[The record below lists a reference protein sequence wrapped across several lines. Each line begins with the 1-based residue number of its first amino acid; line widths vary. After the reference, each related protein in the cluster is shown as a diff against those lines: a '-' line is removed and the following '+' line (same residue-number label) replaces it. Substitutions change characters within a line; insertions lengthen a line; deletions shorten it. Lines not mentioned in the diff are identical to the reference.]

1 MKYRLLGNRTGVIL
15 TRSPELHNKKDFYVE
30 FMNAP
35 EGAVAVFEC
44 GGKTFYREIQ
54 NGRCAVLIGVM
65 SGDVEVTVFL
75 HNDRSP
81 ITRWK
86 CEDFHV
92 NHISDVSI
100 MVAPSDADLQAEVVR
115 IRVENDQL
123 RDEQA
128 RLNERLLELDK
139 KLTRIMEGYNIT

>member
-1 MKYRLLGNRTGVIL
+1 
-15 TRSPELHNKKDFYVE
+15 
-30 FMNAP
+30 
-35 EGAVAVFEC
+35 
-44 GGKTFYREIQ
+44 
-54 NGRCAVLIGVM
+54 M
-65 SGDVEVTVFL
+65 SGDVEVTVSL
-75 HNDRSP
+75 HNDRLP

-92 NHISDVSI
+92 NHIADVSI